1 MPFSGR
7 HDQIWDPR
15 WSGYVAERAPRAK
28 LTTFENSGHVAF
40 IEDRRAWNAVLAG
53 FIESTH

>member
-15 WSGYVAERAPRAK
+15 WSGYVADALPAPSSRPSRTAAT
-28 LTTFENSGHVAF
+28 LPSSRTGG
-40 IEDRRAWNAVLAG
+40 AWNAALAG